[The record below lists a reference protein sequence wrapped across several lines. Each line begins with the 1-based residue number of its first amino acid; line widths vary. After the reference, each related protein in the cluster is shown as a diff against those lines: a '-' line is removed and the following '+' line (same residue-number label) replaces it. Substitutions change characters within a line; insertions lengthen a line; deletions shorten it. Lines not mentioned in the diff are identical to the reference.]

1 MTDEKR
7 LMMQM
12 AREIA
17 YTFMPRGL
25 SPEAAEAEVQRT
37 YDCLMNEETAADT
50 PEDACDPETGK
61 PKEPYIFPILAEWM
75 EQAEAADRRKK
86 EAAGL

>member
-1 MTDEKR
+1 MIDEQR
-7 LMMQM
+7 ILMQV

-17 YTFMPRGL
+17 YTLMPRGL

-37 YDCLMNEETAADT
+37 YEYLMNEETGPDAPEVADG
-50 PEDACDPETGK
+50 PETGLL
-61 PKEPYIFPILAEWM
+61 KEPYILPILAEWM
-75 EQAEAADRRKK
+75 EQAEEADRRKK